1 MTANISDIELGIEFI
16 SSDFTGDGEAFLS
29 LATGDVFYRSE
40 YIDEENP
47 LPNDIDDQ
55 SKYLPLPHKRDLDL
69 GAALVFDFVEQQRPD
84 EYAEIRA
91 MFRKKGA
98 YRRFSDWLDRHNL
111 LDDWYRFKNE
121 TTKQAIIA
129 WCKDNGVDV

>member
-29 LATGDVFYRSE
+29 VATGEVFYRSE

-69 GAALVFDFVEQQRPD
+69 GAVLVFDFVEQQRPD

-121 TTKQAIIA
+121 
-129 WCKDNGVDV
+129 